1 MRETSLYRY
10 PDTRD
15 KRGQVTST
23 LGLRWRS
30 PDTFRDPL
38 ARVTCRATIP
48 GGHVTSESEMIYL
61 DTATSVTYH
70 HRYSSEGKVPDWWV
84 NGKAGGEMEGR
95 KDGKRAGELGKWMEE
110 GKQGGRREGWIHG

>member
-1 MRETSLYRY
+1 MALVREASLYRY

-48 GGHVTSESEMIYL
+48 GGHVTSESEVIYL
-61 DTATSVTYH
+61 DTASSVTYH
-70 HRYSSEGKVPDWWV
+70 HRYSSKGEVPECDGWMEREVGKRIYGGREG
-84 NGKAGGEMEGR
+84 GREGGER
-95 KDGKRAGELGKWMEE
+95 DRWM
-110 GKQGGRREGWIHG
+110 HG